1 MDSEN
6 MEIIN
11 NIKNINNIETELI
24 ELNKQNIEHTDKY
37 KKMLE
42 EIIVSYYELCNEM
55 FIKK

>member
-1 MDSEN
+1 MDNEN
-6 MEIIN
+6 IQIMN
-11 NIKNINNIETELI
+11 NIETIENIETELI
-24 ELNKQNIEHTDKY
+24 ELNKQNIEHTNKY